1 VFVLAVSLIVLFF
14 FIMSLIASFK
24 YKFIQFRAFKETKK
38 ILVDEKNKSSYSSF
52 LVSLAAHIG
61 TGNIV
66 GISTALIYGGPGSLF
81 WMWIFTVFSSIFSL
95 MENTLAQIY
104 KVKINGE
111 NRGGA
116 SFYIRMG
123 FNNRFLATLFSVF
136 FLLTNTV
143 FFQPLQV
150 NTISESLVHVF
161 GINKL
166 VLLIALFVF
175 AYFVIFKGTARI
187 VCFCERIVPIMSV
200 GYIAVAVSVIF
211 ANISRF
217 PAIFSMIMSDAFNPK
232 SLVSGWATSSLIIG
246 FKRSLFSNEA
256 GLGTAPSIS
265 AMADPKKPLAQG
277 FVQVIGVFTD
287 TILICSLTGFMLLI
301 YGFDLSLYQG
311 ADLIIRFFER
321 ILGRFGTFLALF
333 FMLSFAIATVVSQ
346 FYLGES
352 NLLYMVSEGK
362 KRKFFLFLYKIF
374 FLLGIAL
381 GVNLTTKAIFGFAD
395 QGMILLGCVNLYA
408 LYRLRNDFKREIK
421 NYYDVGN
428 NGLLT

>member
-1 VFVLAVSLIVLFF
+1 
-14 FIMSLIASFK
+14 
-24 YKFIQFRAFKETKK
+24 
-38 ILVDEKNKSSYSSF
+38 
-52 LVSLAAHIG
+52 
-61 TGNIV
+61 
-66 GISTALIYGGPGSLF
+66 
-81 WMWIFTVFSSIFSL
+81 
-95 MENTLAQIY
+95 
-104 KVKINGE
+104 
-111 NRGGA
+111 
-116 SFYIRMG
+116 
-123 FNNRFLATLFSVF
+123 
-136 FLLTNTV
+136 
-143 FFQPLQV
+143 
-150 NTISESLVHVF
+150 
-161 GINKL
+161 
-166 VLLIALFVF
+166 
-175 AYFVIFKGTARI
+175 
-187 VCFCERIVPIMSV
+187 
-200 GYIAVAVSVIF
+200 
-211 ANISRF
+211 
-217 PAIFSMIMSDAFNPK
+217 
-232 SLVSGWATSSLIIG
+232 
-246 FKRSLFSNEA
+246 
-256 GLGTAPSIS
+256 
-265 AMADPKKPLAQG
+265 MADPKKPLAQG

>member
-1 VFVLAVSLIVLFF
+1 
-14 FIMSLIASFK
+14 MSLIASFK

-321 ILGRFGTFLALF
+321 IL
-333 FMLSFAIATVVSQ
+333 
-346 FYLGES
+346 
-352 NLLYMVSEGK
+352 
-362 KRKFFLFLYKIF
+362 
-374 FLLGIAL
+374 
-381 GVNLTTKAIFGFAD
+381 
-395 QGMILLGCVNLYA
+395 
-408 LYRLRNDFKREIK
+408 
-421 NYYDVGN
+421 
-428 NGLLT
+428 

>member
-1 VFVLAVSLIVLFF
+1 MIVLFF

-175 AYFVIFKGTARI
+175 AYFVIFTGTARI

-217 PAIFSMIMSDAFNPK
+217 PAIFSMIIVTLSTQI
-232 SLVSGWATSSLIIG
+232 LVPGWATSSSSSVSNALP
-246 FKRSLFSNEA
+246 NEA
-256 GLGTAPSIS
+256 GSAPFVHFNG
-265 AMADPKKPLAQG
+265 DPKTAAQG
-277 FVQVIGVFTD
+277 FVQVIGVHGHD
-287 TILICSLTGFMLLI
+287 SNLQPDRFMLLI

-311 ADLIIRFFER
+311 GLTFVLKGFWKIRN
-321 ILGRFGTFLALF
+321 LSGVV

-346 FYLGES
+346 FYRRKQFAVH
-352 NLLYMVSEGK
+352 VSEGK
-362 KRKFFLFLYKIF
+362 KKVFLFRIKSF
-374 FLLGIAL
+374 FCSESRSASI
-381 GVNLTTKAIFGFAD
+381 
-395 QGMILLGCVNLYA
+395 
-408 LYRLRNDFKREIK
+408 
-421 NYYDVGN
+421 
-428 NGLLT
+428 